1 MFLPGSLDA
10 KDDLFVSPWPT
21 LFAPLFDFPYKAFP
35 RLQDWPNLANTF
47 QKMVKE
53 AKEGTTLPR
62 MTSTK
67 PILSLMQMAARN
79 SARSK
84 YLAIEE
90 NFLLA
95 AIHVAAL
102 KEIPFAEG
110 ILPDLPSNLPSMP
123 AGWDLLSP

>member
-1 MFLPGSLDA
+1 M
-10 KDDLFVSPWPT
+10 
-21 LFAPLFDFPYKAFP
+21 FPYKAFS

-47 QKMVKE
+47 QKLVME
-53 AKEGTTLPR
+53 AKERTSLPVTTF
-62 MTSTK
+62 TK
-67 PILSLMQMAARN
+67 PILSLMQMAAKN
-79 SARSK
+79 NARSK

-110 ILPDLPSNLPSMP
+110 ILPDLPTNLPSMP
-123 AGWDLLSP
+123 SG